1 MKLNDSIINLI
12 IYSKIFVN
20 NNKRYISNKNNF
32 KFMDI
37 SIGQK
42 PNFLKPEPDSE
53 KNQIYVQIMK
63 YLHE

>member
-1 MKLNDSIINLI
+1 
-12 IYSKIFVN
+12 
-20 NNKRYISNKNNF
+20 
-32 KFMDI
+32 MDI